1 MESYFYFYLEP
12 YVYLHVGDKSVL
24 MVNLLDDRTLVFS
37 DKKSIQVALKLVSD
51 SHRTV
56 KIKEEDISLPLV
68 VSARAC
74 FMGDVT
80 CSVSQP
86 FQFYP
91 EINVIQEGKAYR
103 KTISY
108 TKTNIYSHIMQCTVF
123 IDFSHQDCKEYIDYC
138 IGEDSSSAI
147 FHSLTDKR
155 VSRKNLDKYL
165 ERLSSINIAMKIYL
179 CGGGV
184 ELLNSFSI
192 EKFPNLVFV
201 YSVRTLTENPRIY
214 KRLVSDKLPYIL
226 MLDLAEEVTA
236 FDLNSPLELWGK
248 ISRKESIC
256 IYEQLVKQGKRIRPF
271 IIKNSQN
278 LDLIKETMTFTKEE
292 LLNIKNKFQVIKSNN
307 LINTNFWGHIYVLPD
322 GSVSYSLMEDKIQ
335 FTDME
340 HLQEDFKKKFFQGNF
355 SWTQLR
361 GYPQCLKCV
370 FRYLCPSPSYLENI
384 LRNNGVLTCLL
395 KTM

>member
-1 MESYFYFYLEP
+1 MKSNFYFYLEP
-12 YVYLHVGDKSVL
+12 YVYLRVGDKSVL

-68 VSARAC
+68 VSAREC

-91 EINVIQEGKAYR
+91 EINVIQEGKAYG

-108 TKTNIYSHIMQCTVF
+108 TKTNIYSHIM
-123 IDFSHQDCKEYIDYC
+123 
-138 IGEDSSSAI
+138 GEDSNSAI
-147 FHSLTDKR
+147 FHGLTDKR
-155 VSRKNLDKYL
+155 MSRKYLDKYL
-165 ERLSSINIAMKIYL
+165 ERLSSINVVMKIYL

-184 ELLNSFSI
+184 ELLDSFSI

-248 ISRKESIC
+248 FSGKESIC
-256 IYEQLVKQGKRIRPF
+256 IYEQLVKQGKRVRPF

-278 LDLIKETMTFTKEE
+278 LDLIKETITFTKEE

-335 FTDME
+335 FTDMK